1 MKTVITGRKVNLKD
15 NFKELAE
22 KKLSRFDKL
31 FDGNATANV
40 TVTVEKNR
48 QTVEVTIHHEG
59 MVYRAESTTAEMNEA
74 LDKVMEALSR
84 QFRKH
89 KTKLAKKLRKDTL
102 ENYLPV
108 HDSTEVSDFEEE
120 NYKIIR
126 IKNFPVKPLDVEE
139 AILQMNMIG
148 HQFYMFRNQL
158 NGEVNVVYRR
168 KNGDYG
174 LLTPD
179 AKQDN

>member
-22 KKLSRFDKL
+22 KKLSKFDKL
-31 FDGNATANV
+31 FDGEAVANV

-59 MVYRAESTTAEMNEA
+59 MFYRAEATTLEMNEA

-89 KTKLAKKLRKDTL
+89 KTKLAKRLRKDSL
-102 ENYLPV
+102 EDYLPV
-108 HDSTEVSDFEEE
+108 QNVDDSADFEEE
-120 NYKIIR
+120 KYEIVR
-126 IKNFPVKPLDVEE
+126 IKNFSVRPLDVEE
-139 AILQMNMIG
+139 AILQMNMVG
-148 HQFYMFRNQL
+148 HQFYMFRNQT

-168 KNGDYG
+168 NNGDYG
-174 LLTPD
+174 LLTPN
-179 AKQDN
+179 AK

>member
-1 MKTVITGRKVNLKD
+1 MKTIITGRKVNLKD

-22 KKLSRFDKL
+22 KKLSKFDRL
-31 FDGNATANV
+31 FDGNAVANV

-48 QTVEVTIHHEG
+48 QTVELTIHHEG
-59 MVYRAESTTAEMNEA
+59 MVYRAEATTSEMNEA
-74 LDKVMEALSR
+74 LDKVLEALSR

-89 KTKLAKKLRKDTL
+89 KTKLAKRLRKDTL
-102 ENYLPV
+102 EDYLILQN
-108 HDSTEVSDFEEE
+108 SDVTPDIEEE
-120 NYKIIR
+120 KYKIVR
-126 IKNFPVKPLDVEE
+126 IKNFPVKPFDVEE

-148 HQFYMFRNQL
+148 HQFFMFRNQT
-158 NGEVNVVYRR
+158 NGEINVVYRR

-179 AKQDN
+179 GESK